1 MKLSAQMLAALLLAG
16 CGNAP
21 ADEAEQ
27 DVPGVGANGRRDLA
41 ETDAKLDGKKAG
53 ISYGDYDVLRD
64 HRGTGLAFASYGCM
78 SDCADVMKGY
88 RRASQAKLSGAEQC
102 DGETWGEIEGCVA
115 FTQGFPSAIGTLPP
129 LKK

>member
-1 MKLSAQMLAALLLAG
+1 MKLIPPILAAFLLAG

-21 ADEAEQ
+21 ADDVKQ

-41 ETDAKLDGKKAG
+41 GTDARLNGKKAG

-88 RRASQAKLSGAEQC
+88 RRAGQAKLSGAEQC
-102 DGETWGEIEGCVA
+102 DGETWGEVEGCVA
-115 FTQGFPSAIGTLPP
+115 FTQGFPSEIGTLAP
-129 LKK
+129 LKN